1 MKNLLTGSLLCALLL
16 ASTLTRAEGSRYRA
30 SHAAGSA
37 KQSRI
42 DPCSLLTSAEVA
54 AVQGEPVQQTKPS
67 NQPGAGLLML
77 QCLFHTTTPTKS
89 VSLAVAAPSA
99 MSPRV
104 FWRKQFHSGP
114 NAAKEDAAK
123 EKGSAAAEKKSVA
136 ERKEQEEEESTQPR
150 VIAGL
155 GEEAY
160 WVGGPIAGALYVLK
174 GNTFLRISVGG
185 IREEPARIEKSKA
198 LARIAIKRM

>member
-1 MKNLLTGSLLCALLL
+1 MKNLLAGLLLCVLLL
-16 ASTLTRAEGSRYRA
+16 ASTLAGAEGPRHPA
-30 SHAAGSA
+30 SPAAGSA

-42 DPCSLLTSAEVA
+42 DPCSLLTSADIA
-54 AVQGEPVQQTKPS
+54 AIQGEPVQQAKPS
-67 NQPGAGLLML
+67 NQPGTGLLML
-77 QCLFHTTTPTKS
+77 QCLFHTTTPSKS

-99 MSPRV
+99 VSPRA
-104 FWRKQFHSGP
+104 FWRKQFHTGQD
-114 NAAKEDAAK
+114 AAKQDAAK
-123 EKGSAAAEKKSVA
+123 EKEKKSGA
-136 ERKEQEEEESTQPR
+136 ERKEQEEEESTRPR

-185 IREEPARIEKSKA
+185 VREEPARIEKSKA

>member
-1 MKNLLTGSLLCALLL
+1 MKNKLAGSLLCLLL
-16 ASTLTRAEGSRYRA
+16 LTSILGRAEGPKHHA
-30 SHAAGSA
+30 SQADGPG
-37 KQSRI
+37 KQSKI
-42 DPCSLLTSAEVA
+42 DPCSLLTSADVA
-54 AVQGEPVQQTKPS
+54 AVQGEPVEQTKPS
-67 NQPGAGLLML
+67 DQSGSGLLML
-77 QCLFHTTTPTKS
+77 QCLFRTTMPTKS

-99 MSPRV
+99 MSPRA
-104 FWRKQFHSGP
+104 FWRKQFHP
-114 NAAKEDAAK
+114 IQDAAK
-123 EKGSAAAEKKSVA
+123 ENGSAGAEKKSMA
-136 ERKEQEEEESTQPR
+136 ERKERKEEESTRPR

>member
-1 MKNLLTGSLLCALLL
+1 MKNKLAGSLLCALLL
-16 ASTLTRAEGSRYRA
+16 ASALARAEGPGHPA
-30 SHAAGSA
+30 SPAGDSA

-67 NQPGAGLLML
+67 NQPGTGLLML

-89 VSLAVAAPSA
+89 VSLAVAAPSS
-99 MSPRV
+99 MSPRA
-104 FWRKQFHSGP
+104 FWRKQFHRG
-114 NAAKEDAAK
+114 EAAK
-123 EKGSAAAEKKSVA
+123 EKGSAGAEKKSVA
-136 ERKEQEEEESTQPR
+136 GRKEQEEEESSRPR

-198 LARIAIKRM
+198 LARIAIKRL

>member
-1 MKNLLTGSLLCALLL
+1 MKNKFAGSLLCLLL
-16 ASTLTRAEGSRYRA
+16 LTSALGRAEGPQHHS
-30 SHAAGSA
+30 SPAGDSA

-42 DPCSLLTSAEVA
+42 DPCSLLTSADVA
-54 AVQGEPVQQTKPS
+54 AVQGEPVEQTKPS
-67 NQPGAGLLML
+67 NQPGTGLLML
-77 QCLFHTTTPTKS
+77 QCLFRTTTPTKS

-99 MSPRV
+99 MSPRA
-104 FWRKQFHSGP
+104 FWRKQFHPGQ
-114 NAAKEDAAK
+114 DAAK
-123 EKGSAAAEKKSVA
+123 EKDSARAEKKSVA
-136 ERKEQEEEESTQPR
+136 ERKEQEEEESSRPR

-185 IREEPARIEKSKA
+185 IREESARIEKSKA
-198 LARIAIKRM
+198 LARVALKRM

>member
-1 MKNLLTGSLLCALLL
+1 MKNLLAGSLLCALLL
-16 ASTLTRAEGSRYRA
+16 ASALARAEGPRHPA
-30 SHAAGSA
+30 SQAGDSA

-67 NQPGAGLLML
+67 NQPGTGLLML

-89 VSLAVAAPSA
+89 VSLAVASPSG
-99 MSPRV
+99 MSPRA
-104 FWRKQFHSGP
+104 FWRKQFHSGQ
-114 NAAKEDAAK
+114 NSAKEAAAK
-123 EKGSAAAEKKSVA
+123 EKGSAQAEKKSVA
-136 ERKEQEEEESTQPR
+136 ERKEQEEEESTRPR

-198 LARIAIKRM
+198 LARIAIKRL